1 MSTGQERPGRG
12 RGIGTLF
19 RRPAQA
25 VQAAITAGLAGQG
38 FGDLTESHMAVFIH
52 VAPDGSRLTDLAA
65 RAQMTVQSM
74 GYLVDALQ
82 ERGYVQR
89 VPDPSDRRAKL
100 VCLTDRGWEVEEC
113 AADIAWDLERR
124 WASLLGEADFG
135 RLRELLE
142 GLGGTL
148 GDGSRPCSRP

>member
-1 MSTGQERPGRG
+1 MSTGRQRPGRG

-25 VQAAITAGLAGQG
+25 VQSAITAGLAGCG
-38 FGDLTESHMAVFIH
+38 FGDLTEAHMAVFIH

-82 ERGYVQR
+82 ERGYLER

-100 VCLTDRGWEVEEC
+100 VRLTGRGWEVEEC
-113 AADIAWDLERR
+113 AAEIAWDLERR

-142 GLGGTL
+142 ALGGLL
-148 GDGSRPCSRP
+148 GGSRPPG